1 MSNVYTTIDYKYRHQ
16 NKGSGLVLILGKC
29 GVYKLD
35 QKSYKMCTASIDM
48 KYTLKINNAHPHTHR
63 SHQYH
68 VHCYTTIDYE
78 YRHQNKGTGLVLIL
92 GKCGVYKFDQKSYK
106 MCTASI
112 DMKYTLK

>member
-1 MSNVYTTIDYKYRHQ
+1 MGVAIYNQPKVGVVIRKWAWSIKFHTRFARVKSTVFAVPVSPLINLATMTMSTV
-16 NKGSGLVLILGKC
+16 
-29 GVYKLD
+29 
-35 QKSYKMCTASIDM
+35 
-48 KYTLKINNAHPHTHR
+48 
-63 SHQYH
+63 
-68 VHCYTTIDYE
+68 YTTIDYE

>member
-1 MSNVYTTIDYKYRHQ
+1 MWGVQIRPKKLQDVYSHTID
-16 NKGSGLVLILGKC
+16 I
-29 GVYKLD
+29 D
-35 QKSYKMCTASIDM
+35 QKRMCTHM
-48 KYTLKINNAHPHTHR
+48 KYTKINNAHPHTHR